1 MGGQAK
7 DNNIIFSYKIKEFKG
22 IVGAIA
28 VVKKEL
34 FYTLLVY
41 RGVVFKMLNI
51 FK

>member
-1 MGGQAK
+1 M
-7 DNNIIFSYKIKEFKG
+7 FSCKIKEFKG
-22 IVGAIA
+22 VVGAVA

-41 RGVVFKMLNI
+41 RGAVFKMLNI